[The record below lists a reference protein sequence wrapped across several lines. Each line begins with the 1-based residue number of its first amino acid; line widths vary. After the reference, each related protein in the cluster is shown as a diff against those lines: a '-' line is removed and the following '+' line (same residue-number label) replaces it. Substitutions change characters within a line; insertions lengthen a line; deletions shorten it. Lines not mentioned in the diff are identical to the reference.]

1 MTYIDKMDIE
11 ETERIREEE
20 AVAQEMMCDE
30 EHNKYQE
37 LLDLVKANPTLP
49 VIPRVDSEVVAEEG
63 YSWWWGS
70 FGEAYLDEMVDYN
83 DRRYSKEDDEDELVE
98 TLIEEFM
105 DEEGL
110 SDDDYGDGIEKVALE
125 RFNALPWR
133 RVIAVRISLPEELKE
148 A

>member
-20 AVAQEMMCDE
+20 AVAQEMM
-30 EHNKYQE
+30 Y
-37 LLDLVKANPTLP
+37 
-49 VIPRVDSEVVAEEG
+49 
-63 YSWWWGS
+63 
-70 FGEAYLDEMVDYN
+70 
-83 DRRYSKEDDEDELVE
+83 DEDELVE

>member
-20 AVAQEMMCDE
+20 AVAQEMIYDE